1 MGAIKVLVVDDEAEI
16 VELLKDWLEMEGYEV
31 SGTTDSKEDL
41 GIFSRTNPDVSIVD
55 LRMPGMDGFQLI
67 SAMRRE
73 SDAPIILMS
82 ALADDE
88 SVIKGIQV
96 GADDYL
102 TKPIARRYFLT
113 RVAGVLRRS
122 RRALQKDGSCL
133 DKAYSAKG

>member
-1 MGAIKVLVVDDEAEI
+1 
-16 VELLKDWLEMEGYEV
+16 MEGYEV